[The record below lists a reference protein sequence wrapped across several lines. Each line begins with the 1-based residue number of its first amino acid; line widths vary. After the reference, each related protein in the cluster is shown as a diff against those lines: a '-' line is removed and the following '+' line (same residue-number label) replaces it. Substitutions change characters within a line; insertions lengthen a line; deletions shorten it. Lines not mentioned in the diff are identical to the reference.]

1 MLIDVDDWD
10 MQMRFPIGI
19 TLVVAALALVAVLLV
34 GQQLIQPDRPLI
46 ADAAFDPAAISPNAD
61 GDTDVAIF
69 RYTLARNANISVTLQ
84 DESGVTYAFRE
95 NEPRIADVHQ
105 VLFSGVVDGFTLPGD
120 DVSGEVL
127 RRLLPDGVYTWQIV
141 AVAEDGERAEATGA
155 LTITGG
161 DHALPDLQNF
171 TVSPDVF
178 TPNQDAISD
187 RVAISVILAK
197 DAELSVYLEDA
208 AGNQFAVPERQND
221 VMSGRAGRHSYDYE
235 GGVDV
240 NADPPDDGTYRV
252 VAEAQ
257 DAVGQIVR
265 QESELT
271 IENGGKPLGQIVQQP
286 SGADVIFVPQ
296 PWDEAY
302 AAGQPVALPDDPDNA
317 NIMAIT
323 MPVGNVL
330 VFRLTVENYSRVP
343 LRTTGPEPG
352 YVYPSFDDRASTIGA
367 YDSSG
372 AWRVGIDCDNAASD
386 YPWRWAVGTPDAL
399 TDVTDPAT
407 GEVFHY
413 LMPGERSVVWGA
425 VRLTDLIET
434 SNPQVCW
441 AGLIHEDVAV
451 YSPRIGPREIELA
464 PTAD

>member
-46 ADAAFDPAAISPNAD
+46 AAAAFDPAAISPNAD

-265 QESELT
+265 QESALT

-343 LRTTGPEPG
+343 MRTTGPEPG
-352 YVYPSFDDRASTIGA
+352 
-367 YDSSG
+367 
-372 AWRVGIDCDNAASD
+372 
-386 YPWRWAVGTPDAL
+386 
-399 TDVTDPAT
+399 
-407 GEVFHY
+407 
-413 LMPGERSVVWGA
+413 
-425 VRLTDLIET
+425 
-434 SNPQVCW
+434 
-441 AGLIHEDVAV
+441 
-451 YSPRIGPREIELA
+451 
-464 PTAD
+464 